1 MSAPKCHWSP
11 PTWIKELPALPPWVD
26 ERPQAPWNL
35 SGMLRAWQQ
44 HPASMDFL
52 DPESPNYH
60 YKALQTQLYTER
72 LGPLIHSSG
81 WEQMRVL
88 DAACGIG
95 RFLIPLAE
103 AGHQVV
109 GVDACEPSLRA
120 AERHI
125 TSTMNA
131 GRLPPGIVPELYW
144 DDVEELSS
152 LEDKEPFD
160 LVLAIELLCY
170 LEEPIRVAEALAARL
185 RPGGHLVV
193 SVEAWPGALLCDQ
206 QAVIEP
212 ATLRRALS
220 ERILTI
226 PGDRWVRAVDV
237 AELESILHTTG
248 LELLWVEG
256 SHYLPDGPLSGCLD
270 LERLADPAYVEEVLH
285 LEQLVA
291 ADPSIAMLPR
301 AWLAVAKKAG

>member
-11 PTWIKELPALPPWVD
+11 PNWIRELPALPPWVE

-44 HPASMDFL
+44 HPSSMDFL
-52 DPESPNYH
+52 DPKSPNYH
-60 YKALQTQLYTER
+60 YKALQTRMYRGL
-72 LGPLIHSSG
+72 LGPLLNSSG
-81 WEQMRVL
+81 WEQMRIL

-125 TSTMNA
+125 TSAMN
-131 GRLPPGIVPELYW
+131 GSRFPPGVVPELYW
-144 DDVEELSS
+144 DDIEDLSS
-152 LEDKEPFD
+152 LEDEAPFD
-160 LVLAIELLCY
+160 LILAMELLCY
-170 LEEPIRVAEALAARL
+170 LAEPSRVAEALAARL

-206 QAVIEP
+206 QAVMEP
-212 ATLRRALS
+212 DTLRRALS
-220 ERILTI
+220 ERTVAV
-226 PGDRWVRAVDV
+226 PGDRWVQAVD
-237 AELESILHTTG
+237 AGELESILHAAD
-248 LELLWVEG
+248 LDVLWIKG
-256 SHYLPDGPLSGCLD
+256 SHYIPDGPLAGCLD
-270 LERLADPAYVEEVLH
+270 LERLADDAYVEEVLE
-285 LEQLVA
+285 LEQLLA
-291 ADPSIAMLPR
+291 ADPSLAMLPR
-301 AWLAVAKKAG
+301 AWLAVATKTG